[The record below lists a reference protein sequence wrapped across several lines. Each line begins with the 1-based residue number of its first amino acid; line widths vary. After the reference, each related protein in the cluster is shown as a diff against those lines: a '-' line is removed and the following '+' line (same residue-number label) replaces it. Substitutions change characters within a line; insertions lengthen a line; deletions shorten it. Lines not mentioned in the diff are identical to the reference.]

1 LKCTLTEAVK
11 YGLALAARS
20 GKLFVWLCVTNKGVR
35 DVNLAAISQLEPPI
49 TEADLASRGFPTDP
63 NVGKNNYIV
72 IRPGITIR
80 LTRNIDKERGFVNG
94 AIAVVVEVLVDFNPS
109 EGRHSCIF
117 TARLTTGSMILVHPV
132 SAGRAE
138 TMHEFL
144 PCTYGY
150 ATTIRKAQG
159 ASLDYVCLYF
169 DAPFAPERGYGYVG
183 ASRCRTA
190 AGLFYFNR
198 LRRTDWLPIRKVVDP
213 DEESDRGSIS
223 DASSYDGGSDD
234 ESDCSTLRSRSDGYV
249 SADGHLL
256 ESDMEFDEDGFP
268 IIEDVP
274 DLGDEGGYVPTDGL
288 IEPLD
293 AYADLFGDVKRR
305 KTAE

>member
-1 LKCTLTEAVK
+1 MTCTLKDAVK
-11 YGLALAARS
+11 YGLDIYAHTR
-20 GKLFVWLCVTNKGVR
+20 KLFVWLCVTNKGVS
-35 DVNLAAISQLEPPI
+35 DVNLAAMSQLDPPI
-49 TEADLASRGFPTDP
+49 TEEDLINRGFPTDP
-63 NVGKNNYIV
+63 NVGKNGYIV

-94 AIAVVVEVLVDFNPS
+94 AIAVVVDVLVDYNPS
-109 EGRHSCIF
+109 AGRNSCIF

-132 SAGRAE
+132 SAGRAD

-144 PCTYGY
+144 PCSYGY

-169 DAPFAPERGYGYVG
+169 DAPFPPDRGYGYVG

-190 AGLFYFNR
+190 AGLYYFKR
-198 LRRTDWLPIRKVVDP
+198 LRRTDWLPIRKFVDS
-213 DEESDRGSIS
+213 DEESERGPAS

-249 SADGHLL
+249 LSDGHLS
-256 ESDMEFDEDGFP
+256 EPGTEFDEGGFP
-268 IIEDVP
+268 IIEDGP
-274 DLGDEGGYVPTDGL
+274 DLGDEGGYVPTDDHP
-288 IEPLD
+288 EPLD
-293 AYADLFGDVKRR
+293 AYADIVSLAKRR